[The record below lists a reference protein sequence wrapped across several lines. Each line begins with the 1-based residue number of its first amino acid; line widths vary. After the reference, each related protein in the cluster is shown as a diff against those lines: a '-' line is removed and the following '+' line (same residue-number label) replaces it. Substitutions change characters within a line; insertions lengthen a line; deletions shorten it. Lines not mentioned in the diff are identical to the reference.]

1 MISGEQPLLT
11 LIRRYRQ
18 AGILVDANVLI
29 LLFIGILDRSYIER
43 FERTKSYTP
52 EDFGALVQILQYFQR
67 IIVTPHILTEVS
79 NLVGRMHHDRRYAY
93 FQVVRSLLITTPGQ
107 FIVDEQY
114 RPAKLIVLEPEFY
127 RLGLTDAGI
136 IHCHS
141 PRGLGHLAVHYDTE
155 VPSFLASRRGPWRIG
170 DQDRAVGG
178 AASGRLL
185 NRHAPTDR

>member
-79 NLVGRMHHDRRYAY
+79 NFVGRMHHDRRYAY

-136 IHCHS
+136 IHKAMQRHCLVLTDDG
-141 PRGLGHLAVHYDTE
+141 PLAEQLARRGLAVLN
-155 VPSFLASRRGPWRIG
+155 FGIIRASYRP
-170 DQDRAVGG
+170 Q
-178 AASGRLL
+178 
-185 NRHAPTDR
+185 P